1 MNALLKTLRL
11 ALVLATAGLISAQAA
26 AQTFP
31 TKPVRLVVP
40 TAAGGPVDGV
50 ARGLAERLSKIWNQP
65 VVVDNRPGGNEI
77 IGADLVAKAP
87 ADGYTI
93 LFGTDGT
100 FSNNQFMFSNMPFNP
115 VTDLIPIGRT
125 TFIHMVFI
133 VPGELPVKD
142 LKEFVALIKANPGKY
157 AYASGGIGSATHI
170 YFNAFLL
177 QNDLKMTH
185 VPYQGIAPAIQG
197 MLNGSVVAF
206 MAGATA
212 ATPYLP
218 NGKMKILA
226 INGDKRA
233 KSIPNVPTLAEAGFP
248 KSEMYLYLGLAV
260 PKGTPRPII
269 DEIARAHRKVLSDR
283 EFVEKVLDTYA
294 FEPISETPEEF
305 AAFLVKERA
314 KKQKDIRE
322 ANVKLD

>member
-1 MNALLKTLRL
+1 MVA
-11 ALVLATAGLISAQAA
+11 VMAG
-26 AQTFP
+26 
-31 TKPVRLVVP
+31 
-40 TAAGGPVDGV
+40 AGVGS
-50 ARGLAERLSKIWNQP
+50 GL
-65 VVVDNRPGGNEI
+65 
-77 IGADLVAKAP
+77 
-87 ADGYTI
+87 
-93 LFGTDGT
+93 
-100 FSNNQFMFSNMPFNP
+100 
-115 VTDLIPIGRT
+115 
-125 TFIHMVFI
+125 
-133 VPGELPVKD
+133 
-142 LKEFVALIKANPGKY
+142 
-157 AYASGGIGSATHI
+157 
-170 YFNAFLL
+170 
-177 QNDLKMTH
+177 
-185 VPYQGIAPAIQG
+185 
-197 MLNGSVVAF
+197 VAF

-218 NGKMKILA
+218 TGKMKILA

-294 FEPISETPEEF
+294 FEPIGETPEEF

>member
-1 MNALLKTLRL
+1 MKSLAKTLCRAL
-11 ALVLATAGLISAQAA
+11 ALATAAVLCTPTI

-31 TKPVRLVVP
+31 TKSVRLVVP

-50 ARGLAERLSKIWNQP
+50 ARGLADRLSKIWKQT

-77 IGADLVAKAP
+77 IGGDVVAKAP

-100 FSNNQFMFSNMPFNP
+100 FSNNKFMFSKMPFDP
-115 VTDLIPIGRT
+115 FADLIPITRT

-133 VPGELPVKD
+133 VPGTLPVNN

-177 QNDLKMTH
+177 RYGLEMTH
-185 VPYQGIAPAIQG
+185 VPYQGIAPAVQG

-212 ATPYLP
+212 ATPYVP
-218 NGKMKILA
+218 SGKMKILA
-226 INGDKRA
+226 IDGDKRA

-248 KSEMYLYLGLAV
+248 DSEMYLYLGLAV
-260 PKGTPRPII
+260 PNGTPRPVI
-269 DEIARAHRKVLSDR
+269 DEIAAAHRKVLNDR
-283 EFVEKVLDTYA
+283 EFVEKVLDTFA
-294 FEPISETPEEF
+294 FEPITETPEQF

-314 KKQKDIRE
+314 KKEKDIRD

>member
-1 MNALLKTLRL
+1 MNTLLKTLRR
-11 ALVLATAGLISAQAA
+11 ALVLATAGLLCAQAA
-26 AQTFP
+26 AQGFP
-31 TKPVRLVVP
+31 SKPVRLIVP

-115 VTDLIPIGRT
+115 VTDLIPISRT

-177 QNDLKMTH
+177 QNDLQMTH

-212 ATPYLP
+212 ATPYLAS
-218 NGKMKILA
+218 GKMKILA
-226 INGDKRA
+226 VNGDKRA
-233 KSIPNVPTLAEAGFP
+233 KSLPNVPTLAEAGFP

-269 DEIARAHRKVLSDR
+269 DEIASAHRKVLSDR
-283 EFVEKVLDTYA
+283 EFVEKVLDTFA
-294 FEPISETPEEF
+294 FEPITETPEQF
-305 AAFLVKERA
+305 AAFLVKERV
-314 KKQKDIRE
+314 KKEKDIRE